1 VKQDH
6 NRCRDPWDRRITDT
20 ALMAKALTGL
30 EQVLNTEM
38 AAELRGHR
46 QQPGIQGFSDVQ
58 LHI

>member
-6 NRCRDPWDRRITDT
+6 NRCRDPWDRRITDP

-30 EQVLNTEM
+30 EQVLNTEI

-46 QQPGIQGFSDVQ
+46 QQAEQRVRAVAI
-58 LHI
+58 